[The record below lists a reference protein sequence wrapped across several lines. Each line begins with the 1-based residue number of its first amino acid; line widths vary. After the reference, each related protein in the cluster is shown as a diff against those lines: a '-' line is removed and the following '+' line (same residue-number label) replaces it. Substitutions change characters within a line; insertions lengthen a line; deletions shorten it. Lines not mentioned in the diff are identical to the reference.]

1 MRLTRLT
8 LLVLVAHAPALAQ
21 APGTVL
27 AGQTTITLPDTSNYS
42 LIARHLLALEVARSA
57 AIARHDTTWLSNLY
71 APDFRG
77 VPANGALV
85 DRATLLGVFT
95 RDNPNSRFLI
105 DELVIRDFG
114 TAASV
119 MGRLRTTTLAG
130 EVVAESRYVHLYI
143 SRDKHWWIVNAV
155 GSPVQKP
162 APRGG

>member
-1 MRLTRLT
+1 MRLTRLI
-8 LLVLVAHAPALAQ
+8 LLVLVAHAPVLAQ
-21 APGTVL
+21 APGTVV

-42 LIARHLLALEVARSA
+42 LIARHLLAMEIARSA

-77 VPANGALV
+77 VPASGQIV

-95 RDNPNSRFLI
+95 RDNPNSHFLI

-119 MGRLRTTTLAG
+119 MGRLRTTTLTG
-130 EVVAESRYVHLYI
+130 EVVAESRYLHLYV
-143 SRDKHWWIVNAV
+143 SRDKHWWIVNAI
-155 GSPVQKP
+155 GSAVQQRRP
-162 APRGG
+162 GTQ

>member
-1 MRLTRLT
+1 MRLTCLILFVLT
-8 LLVLVAHAPALAQ
+8 IPTAAHTQ
-21 APGTVL
+21 AANQVV

-42 LIARHLLALEVARSA
+42 LAARHLLALEISRSA
-57 AIARHDTTWLSNLY
+57 AIARHDTTWLSNVY

-77 VPANGALV
+77 VPANGSLV
-85 DRATLLGVFT
+85 DRATLLAVFT

-143 SRDKHWWIVNAV
+143 SRDQHWWIVNAV
-155 GSPVQKP
+155 GSPVQK
-162 APRGG
+162 APPTGG

>member
-8 LLVLVAHAPALAQ
+8 LLVLVAHAPVLAQ
-21 APGTVL
+21 APGTVV
-27 AGQTTITLPDTSNYS
+27 AGQTTITLPDTTTYS
-42 LIARHLLALEVARSA
+42 LIARHVLALEVARSA
-57 AIARHDTTWLSNLY
+57 AIARHDTTWLSSLY

-77 VPANGALV
+77 VPANGQIV

-119 MGRLRTTTLAG
+119 MGRLRTTTLDG
-130 EVVAESRYVHLYI
+130 EVVAESRYLHLYV

-155 GSPVQKP
+155 GSAVQQRRP
-162 APRGG
+162 GSQ

>member
-1 MRLTRLT
+1 MRLTRLI
-8 LLVLVAHAPALAQ
+8 LFVVAIPPATGAQ
-21 APGTVL
+21 SPGHVV

-42 LIARHLLALEVARSA
+42 LIAHHLLRLEIARSA
-57 AIARHDTTWLSNLY
+57 AIARHDTTWLSNVY

-85 DRATLLGVFT
+85 DRATLLSVFT

-114 TAASV
+114 TAASI

-143 SRDKHWWIVNAV
+143 SRDTHWWIVNAV
-155 GSPVQKP
+155 GSPVQKSP
-162 APRGG
+162 PPGG

>member
-1 MRLTRLT
+1 MRLTRLI
-8 LLVLVAHAPALAQ
+8 LFVLAIPTAGDAQ
-21 APGTVL
+21 APGQVV

-42 LIARHLLALEVARSA
+42 LAARHLLALEIARSA
-57 AIARHDTTWLSNLY
+57 AIARHDTTWLSNIY

-143 SRDKHWWIVNAV
+143 SRDKHWWIVTAV
-155 GSPVQKP
+155 GSPVQKSP
-162 APRGG
+162 PPGA

>member
-1 MRLTRLT
+1 MRLTRLILFVSAIT
-8 LLVLVAHAPALAQ
+8 TAADAQ
-21 APGTVL
+21 APGKVVS
-27 AGQTTITLPDTSNYS
+27 GQTTITLPDTSHLS
-42 LIARHLLALEVARSA
+42 LTARHLLALEVERSA
-57 AIARHDTTWLSNLY
+57 AIARHDTTWLSNIY

-85 DRATLLGVFT
+85 DRATLLSVFT

-119 MGRLRTTTLAG
+119 MGRLRTTTLPG

-143 SRDKHWWIVNAV
+143 VRDKHWWIVNAV
-155 GSPVQKP
+155 GSPVQKSP
-162 APRGG
+162 PPG